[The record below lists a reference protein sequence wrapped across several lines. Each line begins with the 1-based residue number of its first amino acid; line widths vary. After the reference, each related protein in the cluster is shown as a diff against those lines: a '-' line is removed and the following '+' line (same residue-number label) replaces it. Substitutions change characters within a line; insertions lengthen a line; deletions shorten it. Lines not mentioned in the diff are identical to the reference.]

1 MKQDIFEEL
10 FVLELANNHWGSV
23 ERGLKIITD
32 YSRIVRFN
40 NAKAAIKL
48 QFRDIDSFIHKDFI
62 NNTDIR
68 YIKKT
73 LDTRLSK
80 EELAQLVTAVRQGGC
95 ISMATPFDEKS
106 VDLCVELGIQIIK
119 IASSDINDWFLLEK
133 IALARKPVIVST
145 GGSSLKDTDDLV
157 TFFENR
163 NIPLAINH
171 CVSMYPS
178 EDRDLEINQVDF
190 LKDRYPKHTI
200 GYSTHEYHDWTSS
213 VMMAYAKGARTFER
227 HIDIEMDGIPI
238 SPYCSLPEQVDTW
251 FKAFNKAKE
260 MCGAPGTQKRIP
272 PEKEIKYLDNLVRG
286 VYAKE
291 DLPEGH
297 ILTDRDV
304 YLAVPLQKGQISCR
318 ELMRGEVLL
327 KSCGKDRPIT
337 IDDIDSPYAH
347 NQSLRQIIYSRG
359 IDPAPERLLENVT
372 SYPIETES
380 SDRLSL
386 LEANTLN

>member
-1 MKQDIFEEL
+1 MKQDIFEDL
-10 FVLELANNHWGSV
+10 FVLELANNHLGSI

-40 NAKAAIKL
+40 NVKAAIKL
-48 QFRDIDSFIHKDFI
+48 QFRDVDSFIHKDFLDR
-62 NNTDIR
+62 TDIR

-73 LDTRLSK
+73 LDTKLSK
-80 EELAQLVTAVRQGGC
+80 AQLTQLVNAVRQGGC

-133 IALARKPVIVST
+133 IAETKKPVIVST

-190 LKDRYPKHTI
+190 LKNRYPNHTI
-200 GYSTHEYHDWTSS
+200 GYSSHEYHSWDSS
-213 VMMAYAKGARTFER
+213 ITIAYAKGARTFER
-227 HIDIEMDGIPI
+227 HIDIEMNGVPV

-251 FKAFNKAKE
+251 FKAFQKAKE
-260 MCGAPGTQKRIP
+260 MCGAPGTYKRIP

-286 VYAKE
+286 VYIKH
-291 DLPEGH
+291 DLPAGH
-297 ILTDRDV
+297 ILVDRDV

-327 KSCGKDRPIT
+327 RECKQDRPIM

-347 NQSLRQIIYSRG
+347 NQNLKQVIYERG
-359 IDPAPERLLENVT
+359 IDATHQYIITHSNEENIESNPVLLAEAG
-372 SYPIETES
+372 
-380 SDRLSL
+380 L
-386 LEANTLN
+386 LN